1 MKIKKESKFQSAL
14 IKRIY
19 EMYPEAIV
27 LKNDPNY
34 RQGIPD
40 LIVLYRDK
48 YAMLECKR
56 DESSSHQPNQL
67 YYIKMFSRYTV
78 ASFVYPQNVEEILN
92 EIQKLFDTAR
102 PTCIPR
108 SK

>member
-1 MKIKKESKFQSAL
+1 MKKKESKFQAAL
-14 IKRIY
+14 IKRII

-40 LIVLYRDK
+40 LVVLYRDK
-48 YAMLECKR
+48 YAILECKR
-56 DESSSHQPNQL
+56 DEKSPHRPNQL

-78 ASFVYPQNVEEILN
+78 SSFVYPQNLEEIIN
-92 EIQKLFDTAR
+92 AIQKLFDTAR
-102 PTCIPR
+102 TTCIPR
-108 SK
+108 SE